1 MALVV
6 ETFDELIWRM
16 LCNFSNSLSHCFSCI
31 YNEKFRI
38 SCIKIEIPNQSYS
51 ISVKIQHIFFQK
63 RYNFRTND
71 LLHVWSSIYAFTISR
86 DISYLTLFFKKRF
99 TSEYLWDSIYRIIKI
114 KNTFVCIRVQRN
126 IISIWELTLLKIHK
140 HKINLN
146 GGLNYLTYST

>member
-31 YNEKFRI
+31 YDEKFRI

-63 RYNFRTND
+63 MYNFRTND
-71 LLHVWSSIYAFTISR
+71 LQHVWSSFYAFTISR
-86 DISYLTLFFKKRF
+86 DISYLTLFFGIV
-99 TSEYLWDSIYRIIKI
+99 LD
-114 KNTFVCIRVQRN
+114 V
-126 IISIWELTLLKIHK
+126 
-140 HKINLN
+140 
-146 GGLNYLTYST
+146 